1 MHGCFGQDNLHQ
13 LKHSNKENQMFLTIG
28 FIIGFAAGWWVNE
41 KVEDLGEKI
50 NPIKW
55 FKK

>member
-1 MHGCFGQDNLHQ
+1 
-13 LKHSNKENQMFLTIG
+13 MFLTIG
-28 FIIGFAAGWWVNE
+28 FVVGFIAGWWINGE
-41 KVEDLGEKI
+41 SRDLGEKI

>member
-1 MHGCFGQDNLHQ
+1 VV
-13 LKHSNKENQMFLTIG
+13 G
-28 FIIGFAAGWWVNE
+28 FIAGWWINE

>member
-1 MHGCFGQDNLHQ
+1 MILHQ
-13 LKHSNKENQMFLTIG
+13 LWKANKEHQMFLTIG
-28 FIIGFAAGWWVNE
+28 FVVGFIAGWWVNE
-41 KVEDLGEKI
+41 KVENLGEKI

>member
-1 MHGCFGQDNLHQ
+1 LHGCFGQDNLHQ